1 MEWKVILRKPIFIF
15 LVFASMLLGQTAS
28 MPDTVAFVGGTVS
41 IPITVTNIETFQG
54 LEFTVQFDENIIDV
68 SSASFVNSELEGMNY
83 VLEYLVNSNEIN
95 VLAFAGG
102 SIFTGSGILLYLIF
116 DVVGEQLVSTD
127 LTFMAIEINNISI
140 LGSAQNGSVVIHQ
153 PGCMDVDACNYDA
166 SATYDE
172 GNYCNELDCED
183 ICGGITIYDCNGECG
198 GLVLNDECGVCG
210 GNSLSCS
217 DCAGVPNG
225 AAVED
230 QCGICD
236 NDSSNNCVQD
246 CSGEWAGNL
255 VIDECGICGG
265 SGPTEEC
272 GCEQIPQGDC
282 DCNGNVNDVCDVCG
296 GDGCH
301 QGDCETYP
309 ADEFDCYGVLL
320 STDLLSPFEFKLLT
334 NYPNPFNPST
344 TINYSV
350 ATFSV
355 VNISIYSMSGELIHT
370 LVNTSQ
376 QPGQYTIQWNAL
388 NSPSGLYF
396 VKLKSE
402 NKIAE
407 QKVLLIK

>member
-1 MEWKVILRKPIFIF
+1 
-15 LVFASMLLGQTAS
+15 MLLGQTAS
-28 MPDTVAFVGGTVS
+28 MPDTVAFVGETVS
-41 IPITVTNIETFQG
+41 IPIMMTDVVALEG
-54 LEFTVQFDENIIDV
+54 LEFSIEYNDTVLTAISTSFENT
-68 SSASFVNSELEGMNY
+68 ELDGMNFNIQDN
-83 VLEYLVNSNEIN
+83 LDISGEIRAI
-95 VLAFAGG
+95 VYASTLQFFSGG
-102 SIFTGSGILLYLIF
+102 GDLLFINF
-116 DVVGEQLVSTD
+116 DVVGESLESTN
-127 LTFMAIEINNISI
+127 LIFTSIEVNNPDDDIEGMISI
-140 LGSAQNGSVVIHQ
+140 LENAQNGSVIIHVS
-153 PGCMDVDACNYDA
+153 GCMDIDACNYDA

-172 GNYCNELDCED
+172 GNYCNELDCEN

-198 GLVLNDECGVCG
+198 GLVLIDECGVCG
-210 GNSLSCS
+210 GNSLSCT

-225 AAVED
+225 EAVED

-246 CSGEWAGNL
+246 CSGEWDGNL

-272 GCEQIPQGDC
+272 DCEQIPQGDC
-282 DCNGNVNDVCDVCG
+282 DCNGNVKDVCDVCG
-296 GDGCH
+296 GNGCH

-309 ADEFDCYGVLL
+309 TDEFDCYGFLL
-320 STDLLSPFEFKLLT
+320 STDLLSPFEFKLLP

-344 TINYSV
+344 TINYLL

-355 VNISIYSMSGELIHT
+355 VNISIYSVSGELIHT

-376 QPGQYTIQWNAL
+376 QPGQYAVQWNAS